1 MSSQIN
7 DILAFWFE
15 DPTGQTTTYR
25 KVWFSKNA
33 DFDQEIRDRF
43 LGVYTQAKDGVLTH
57 WQETPH
63 GCLALILVLD
73 QFPRNMF
80 RDQPEAFATDQKAL
94 ACAQHAIAYG
104 FDEMLPLIQRWFVYL
119 PFMHSESLEM
129 QQQSVELFRQFTND
143 PDTQSSYPYA
153 LKHLEVIER
162 FGRFPH
168 RNSILGRE
176 STFEETEFLQQP
188 GSSF

>member
-1 MSSQIN
+1 MPDIN

-15 DPTGQTTTYR
+15 DPTGQTSTYR
-25 KVWFSKNA
+25 NVWFSKNET
-33 DFDQEIRDRF
+33 FDREVHDRF
-43 LGVYTQAKDGVLTH
+43 LEVYEQAETGMLTH
-57 WQETPH
+57 WQETAQ

-80 RDQPEAFATDQKAL
+80 RNQTEAFATDEKAL
-94 ACAQHAIAYG
+94 ACAQHAINRG
-104 FDEMLPLIQRWFVYL
+104 FDQDLPLIQRWFVYL

-129 QQQSVELFRQFTND
+129 QQQSVELFRQFADD
-143 PDTQSSYPYA
+143 PQTQSSYPYA
-153 LKHLEVIER
+153 IKHLEVIER

-168 RNSILGRE
+168 RNAILGRE
-176 STFEETEFLQQP
+176 STPEETEFLQQP